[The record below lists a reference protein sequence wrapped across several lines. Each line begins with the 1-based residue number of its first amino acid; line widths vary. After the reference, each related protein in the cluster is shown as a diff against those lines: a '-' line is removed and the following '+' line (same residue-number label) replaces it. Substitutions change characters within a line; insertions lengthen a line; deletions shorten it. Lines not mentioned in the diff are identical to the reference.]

1 MSYNVLLILTVTVLE
16 LLAGAAWARV
26 IASHLLVNMD
36 RHLASRLPGI
46 GNHVRS
52 ARIHLAHVACAA
64 VPEPVSAEKRHA
76 EE

>member
-1 MSYNVLLILTVTVLE
+1 MAILE

-36 RHLASRLPGI
+36 RHLAPRLSGI
-46 GNHVRS
+46 GDHVRA
-52 ARIHLAHVACAA
+52 ARIHLTHVRLAA
-64 VPEPVSAEKRHA
+64 GPEPGSAEKRHA